1 MEEAQA
7 GLGRT
12 ITGKEGREREF
23 WVDTGMEVNKHKLY
37 LMGLGHRYVTGT
49 LGAECAGREGWR
61 VRWVICHLTT
71 FFEHLPCTM

>member
-1 MEEAQA
+1 MEEVQA

-12 ITGKEGREREF
+12 ITGKERGEREF
-23 WVDTGMEVNKHKLY
+23 WVDTRMDVDKHKLY

-61 VRWVICHLTT
+61 VRWVTCHLTT
-71 FFEHLPCTM
+71 IF